1 MKTVVLVYH
10 ERLGDVLRCLPI
22 ARHLAGQ
29 GVEVLIECL
38 PQYHSL
44 FDVVS
49 YAAPIAPGR
58 AGKAKR
64 IDLQIWPE
72 RYADFRASGKS
83 WADYVYGLVPEC
95 AGMDRRIVFDRLD
108 PRPAMDDAIM
118 GPLTAIVSPFGYS
131 QTVQYNPALV
141 SQFAFAKFKAPM
153 RILADQRQA
162 ESYIW
167 RGWSESL
174 FITARD
180 IPELIRILRD
190 AREVITI
197 NSAPAIICDAVRDR
211 YYHIPSGTPQDDT
224 ITEKS
229 VVVTFGA

>member
-22 ARHLAGQ
+22 ARHLAAD

-44 FDVVS
+44 FDAVS
-49 YAAPIAPGR
+49 YAAPVEPRHNAKGR
-58 AGKAKR
+58 R
-64 IDLQIWPE
+64 IDLQIWPN
-72 RYADFRASGKS
+72 RYADFRVSGKS
-83 WADYVYGLVPEC
+83 WEDYVYGLLPEC
-95 AGMDRRIVFDRLD
+95 AGMDRRIVFDKLSARSAVD
-108 PRPAMDDAIM
+108 YVIM
-118 GPLTAIVSPFGYS
+118 GPQTAIVSPFGYS
-131 QTVQYNPALV
+131 QTVQYSPALV
-141 SQFAFAKFKAPM
+141 CQYAFAQFKAPM
-153 RILADQRQA
+153 RILADPQQVEA
-162 ESYIW
+162 CVW

-174 FITARD
+174 FITAKN

-190 AREVITI
+190 AREVMTI
-197 NSAPAIICDAVRDR
+197 NSAPAIICDAVRER

-224 ITEKS
+224 ITPKS

>member
-1 MKTVVLVYH
+1 MKTVVLIYH

-22 ARHLAGQ
+22 ARHLAAD

-44 FDVVS
+44 FDAVS
-49 YAAPIAPGR
+49 YAAPVEPRHNAKGR
-58 AGKAKR
+58 R
-64 IDLQIWPE
+64 IDLQIWPN

-83 WADYVYGLVPEC
+83 WEDYVYGLLPEC
-95 AGMDRRIVFDRLD
+95 ASMDRRIIFDKLD
-108 PRPAMDDAIM
+108 ARSAVDDAIM
-118 GPLTAIVSPFGYS
+118 GPQTAIVSPFGYS

-141 SQFAFAKFKAPM
+141 CQYAFAQFKAPM
-153 RILADQRQA
+153 RILADPKQVEA
-162 ESYIW
+162 CVW

-174 FITARD
+174 FTTAKD

-190 AREVITI
+190 AREVMTI
-197 NSAPAIICDAVRDR
+197 NSAPAIICDAVRER

-224 ITEKS
+224 ITAKS

>member
-22 ARHLAGQ
+22 ARHLAAEGA
-29 GVEVLIECL
+29 EVLIECL

-44 FDVVS
+44 FETVS
-49 YAAPIAPGR
+49 YAAPVEPRQNAKGR
-58 AGKAKR
+58 R
-64 IDLQIWPE
+64 INLQIWPE

-83 WADYVYGLVPEC
+83 WEDYVYGLVPEC
-95 AGMDRRIVFDRLD
+95 ADMDRQIVFDKLN
-108 PRPAMDDAIM
+108 PRSAIDDAIM
-118 GPLTAIVSPFGYS
+118 GPQTAIVSPFGYS
-131 QTVQYNPALV
+131 QTIQYNPALV
-141 SQFAFAKFKAPM
+141 CQYAFAQFKAPM
-153 RILADQRQA
+153 RILADSKQV
-162 ESYIW
+162 EECVW

-190 AREVITI
+190 AREVMTI

-224 ITEKS
+224 ITPKS